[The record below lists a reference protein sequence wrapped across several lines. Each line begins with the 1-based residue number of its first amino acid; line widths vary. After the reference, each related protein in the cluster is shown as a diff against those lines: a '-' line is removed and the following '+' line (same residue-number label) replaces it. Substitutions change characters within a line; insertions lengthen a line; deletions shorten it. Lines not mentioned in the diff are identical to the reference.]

1 MMGMKD
7 SNFRIVEVQGGNT
20 REKNRVCIDRLDS
33 ERCTGIGILVPG
45 KSSWHDSKES
55 LDMGCYTVLNMRKIA
70 MDTSDDANVL
80 SIINKL
86 NLGLVDRDWVDS
98 LAVGNKMLLV

>member
-1 MMGMKD
+1 MGMED
-7 SNFRIVEVQGGNT
+7 SNFRIAEVQGGNT
-20 REKNRVCIDRLDS
+20 REKNRVCIDRLNS
-33 ERCTGIGILVPG
+33 ERCIGIGILVPG
-45 KSSWHDSKES
+45 KTSWQDSKES
-55 LDMGCYTVLNMRKIA
+55 LDMGGNTVLNMRKIA

>member
-1 MMGMKD
+1 MGMEG
-7 SNFRIVEVQGGNT
+7 SNFRIAEVQGGNT
-20 REKNRVCIDRLDS
+20 REKNRVCIDRLNS
-33 ERCTGIGILVPG
+33 ERCIGIGILVPG
-45 KSSWHDSKES
+45 KTSWQDSKES
-55 LDMGCYTVLNMRKIA
+55 LDMGGNKVLNMRKIA

>member
-1 MMGMKD
+1 MGMED
-7 SNFRIVEVQGGNT
+7 SNFRIAEVQGGNT
-20 REKNRVCIDRLDS
+20 REKNRVCIDRLNS
-33 ERCTGIGILVPG
+33 KRCIGIGILVPG
-45 KSSWHDSKES
+45 KTSWQDSKES
-55 LDMGCYTVLNMRKIA
+55 LDMGGNTVLNMRKIA

-86 NLGLVDRDWVDS
+86 DLGLVDRDWVDS